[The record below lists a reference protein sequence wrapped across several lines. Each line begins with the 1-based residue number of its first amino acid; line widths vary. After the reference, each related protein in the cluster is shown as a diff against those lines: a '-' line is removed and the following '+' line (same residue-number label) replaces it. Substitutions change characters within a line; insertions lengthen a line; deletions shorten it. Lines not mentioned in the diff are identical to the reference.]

1 MINNYD
7 KKHNRISHLLRSKW
21 TSLEKLNGWKHYE
34 VLNVYEKRGMV
45 ELFSACEAGNL
56 IFLNKEVLK
65 DKKLWKRGWK
75 S

>member
-7 KKHNRISHLLRSKW
+7 KKHNRLSHLQKSKW
-21 TSLEKLNGWKHYE
+21 TSLERLNGWRNYE
-34 VLNVYEKRGMV
+34 VLNVFKKSGTV
-45 ELFSACEAGNL
+45 ELFSACEADNH

>member
-7 KKHNRISHLLRSKW
+7 KKHNRLSHLQKSKW
-21 TSLEKLNGWKHYE
+21 TSLERLNGWRHYE
-34 VLNVYEKRGMV
+34 VLNVFKKSETV
-45 ELFSACEAGNL
+45 ELFSVCEAENR

>member
-7 KKHNRISHLLRSKW
+7 KKHNRISHLQRSKW
-21 TSLEKLNGWKHYE
+21 TSLEKLNGWRHYE
-34 VLNVYEKRGMV
+34 VLNEDKKRGIV
-45 ELFSACEAGNL
+45 ELFSACEADNH

-65 DKKLWKRGWK
+65 DKKLWERGWK

>member
-7 KKHNRISHLLRSKW
+7 KKQNRLSHLQKSKW
-21 TSLEKLNGWKHYE
+21 TSLERLNGWRHYE
-34 VLNVYEKRGMV
+34 VLNVFKKSGTV
-45 ELFSACEAGNL
+45 ELFSACEAENH

-75 S
+75 Y

>member
-7 KKHNRISHLLRSKW
+7 KKNNRLSHLQKSKW
-21 TSLEKLNGWKHYE
+21 TSLERLNGWRHYE
-34 VLNVYEKRGMV
+34 VLNVFKKSGTV
-45 ELFSACEAGNL
+45 ELFSACEADNH

>member
-1 MINNYD
+1 MTNNYD
-7 KKHNRISHLLRSKW
+7 KKHNRLSHLQKSKW
-21 TSLEKLNGWKHYE
+21 TSLERLNGWRHYE
-34 VLNVYEKRGMV
+34 VLNVFKKSGTV
-45 ELFSACEAGNL
+45 ELFSACEADNH

>member
-7 KKHNRISHLLRSKW
+7 KKQNRLSHLQKSKW
-21 TSLEKLNGWKHYE
+21 TSLERLNGWRHYE
-34 VLNVYEKRGMV
+34 VLNVFKKSGTV
-45 ELFSACEAGNL
+45 ELFSACEAENH

>member
-7 KKHNRISHLLRSKW
+7 KKHNRISHIQRSKW
-21 TSLEKLNGWKHYE
+21 ISLEKLNGWRHYE
-34 VLNVYEKRGMV
+34 VLNVDKKRGIV
-45 ELFSACEAGNL
+45 ELFSACEADNH
-56 IFLNKEVLK
+56 IFINKEVLK

>member
-7 KKHNRISHLLRSKW
+7 KKQNRLSHLQKSKW
-21 TSLEKLNGWKHYE
+21 TSLERLNGWKHYE
-34 VLNVYEKRGMV
+34 VLNVFKKSGTV
-45 ELFSACEAGNL
+45 ELFSACEAENH

>member
-1 MINNYD
+1 MINDYD
-7 KKHNRISHLLRSKW
+7 NKHNRISHLQRSKW
-21 TSLEKLNGWKHYE
+21 TSLEKLNGWRHYE
-34 VLNVYEKRGMV
+34 VLNVYKEKGIV
-45 ELFSACEAGNL
+45 ELFSSCKADNH

>member
-7 KKHNRISHLLRSKW
+7 KKHNRLSHLPKSKW
-21 TSLEKLNGWKHYE
+21 TSLERLNGWRHYE
-34 VLNVYEKRGMV
+34 VLNVFKKSGTV
-45 ELFSACEAGNL
+45 ELFSACEADNH
-56 IFLNKEVLK
+56 IFLNKEVLR